1 MKTNKF
7 KFLLTVEVVVEAFDE
22 ADAKDII
29 NDNFGPGED
38 CGVEI
43 KTLAIKETK

>member
-1 MKTNKF
+1 MNKYRF
-7 KFLLTVEVVVEAFDE
+7 ILAVEVEVEAFDE

-43 KTLAIKETK
+43 KGLAVKEVK

>member
-1 MKTNKF
+1 METF
-7 KFLLTVEVVVEAFDE
+7 RFVLAVEVEVEAFDE
-22 ADAKDII
+22 TDARELI

-43 KTLAIKETK
+43 KGLAVKEVR